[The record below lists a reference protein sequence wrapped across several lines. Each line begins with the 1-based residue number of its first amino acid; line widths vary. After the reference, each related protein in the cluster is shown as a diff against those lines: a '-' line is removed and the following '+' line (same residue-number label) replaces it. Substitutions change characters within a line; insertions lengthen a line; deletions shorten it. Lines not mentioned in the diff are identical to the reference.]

1 MLEYEVGVNFPWW
14 GLPCISQIFS
24 FDEEKKN
31 KQNLVKNL
39 FSVIY
44 KCCYDAVMNLLF
56 FPYNTHYTQTTHKH
70 LYDKFQFFTFVDF
83 KMSYNSHISGG
94 GWLVLKI

>member
-1 MLEYEVGVNFPWW
+1 MRWGLSVLVGVNFPRW
-14 GLPCISQIFS
+14 GLPCISHIFS

-44 KCCYDAVMNLLF
+44 KCCYDAF
-56 FPYNTHYTQTTHKH
+56 
-70 LYDKFQFFTFVDF
+70 FQFFTFVDF